1 MYMYVICT
9 CVVTCTC
16 TCTSHIPFGD
26 QNNSRFGEQKDDQN
40 NSYFGEQKVCFG
52 QRNNSRFGD
61 QITNGWTIG
70 HVHIQN
76 WQNTYNVHNYTFSIK
91 ITL

>member
-9 CVVTCTC
+9 CVVTC

-26 QNNSRFGEQKDDQN
+26 QNNSRFGDQKMNFDDQN
-40 NSYFGEQKVCFG
+40 NSYFGEQRYVLVTETTAVLGTKL
-52 QRNNSRFGD
+52 QMD
-61 QITNGWTIG
+61 G
-70 HVHIQN
+70 HVHIY
-76 WQNTYNVHNYTFSIK
+76 TIDKVHVYIHNYTFSIK